1 MYKKAIGGLVII
13 YVMILFA
20 FLCIVGVQSNTEQ
33 ADKTQKLLSTEK
45 SSTMGIARITASGQR
60 VEDCSTLERQLVYD
74 ITEEE
79 LDILQRIVEAE
90 AGGEDEE
97 GKLLVAN
104 VVLNRVNSEEFP
116 DTVKE
121 VVLQRSERVTQ
132 FSPVASGRIWR
143 VEVSDETISAV
154 ERALNGEDISEGA
167 LFFAARRRA
176 NQDKMRWFDTSL
188 TYLFR
193 HGGHE
198 FFK

>member
-20 FLCIVGVQSNTEQ
+20 FLCIVGVQSNTAQ
-33 ADKTQKLLSTEK
+33 AQKTQKLLSTEK

-104 VVLNRVNSEEFP
+104 VVLNRVNSDQFP

-143 VEVSDETISAV
+143 VEVSDETIRAV

-176 NQDKMRWFDTSL
+176 NQGKMRWFDTSL

>member
-20 FLCIVGVQSNTEQ
+20 FLCIVGVQSNTAQ
-33 ADKTQKLLSTEK
+33 AQKTQKLLSTEK

-79 LDILQRIVEAE
+79 VDILQRIVEAE

-104 VVLNRVNSEEFP
+104 VVLNRVNSDKFP